1 MKKSRCFT
9 VFFPPLLSSSI
20 FFSGQHKEAL
30 LLFAFLP
37 FCVMLNNEGFVS
49 MKGAVFMSLYSGYIR
64 QPHYYETDQMAIIH
78 HANYIRWF
86 EEARVEL
93 LAFLDLPYHTIEE
106 AGLIVPVLEVSAQY
120 KTMIRYE
127 DEVRIDVLVDKY
139 TGTRL
144 DFRYEIYKTSDGQL
158 ATTGTSKHCFL
169 AKETNRIVQLKRS
182 FPEIHQ
188 RFADYAALS
197 GE

>member
-9 VFFPPLLSSSI
+9 VFFTPLLSSSV
-20 FFSGQHKEAL
+20 FSSDQRKEVL
-30 LLFAFLP
+30 LLFAFLS

-64 QPHYYETDQMAIIH
+64 QPHYY
-78 HANYIRWF
+78 